1 MKYMQKFARHIWTLV
16 LAIVLLPALG
26 HAQGFNNPLKSN
38 LSTVDSFV
46 EALIQAAG
54 YILFPVAILF
64 VVYSGFKF
72 VLAQGN
78 SSEIEKAKT
87 NFLYTVIG
95 VALILGAWALAALVR
110 GTINQITN

>member
-1 MKYMQKFARHIWTLV
+1 MHHTKHALWFMASV
-16 LAIVLLPALG
+16 LVLLPVLS

-87 NFLYTVIG
+87 NFVYTVLG